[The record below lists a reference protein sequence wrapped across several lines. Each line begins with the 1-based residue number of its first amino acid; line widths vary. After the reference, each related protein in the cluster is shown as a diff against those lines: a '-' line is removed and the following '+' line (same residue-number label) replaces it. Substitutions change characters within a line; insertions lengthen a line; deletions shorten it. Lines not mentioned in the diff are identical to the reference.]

1 MKAQIFSLK
10 SQASLRRDIEDLLQE
25 HLYRKIEVKNRI
37 VDKKDWDTKA
47 GLKTG
52 RAYFRLLAAS
62 MVRVDDFS
70 LEVENSLGKWGYWG
84 YTGEGGEYFVRLGD
98 QMRAKVFPSVAVMD
112 RMVMVPEGIHE
123 AFDVPTGF
131 SYLFRPLD
139 LHGVLLV
146 DFDDP
151 KAIQDAV
158 IKVAGQLAREFVTIG
173 RRHMYVRD
181 IRTPDLADLSRLLH
195 VDGDYLGRL
204 EAEIVRPVPRLA
216 LAVTG
221 EPVRLEEWSPVTL
234 EVRNE
239 SDYPL
244 GDVRAQ
250 VRGPRN
256 TMRGPV
262 AQYLD
267 FSTGDAADRTLR
279 FEVRAQAAP
288 FCPLE
293 VTFLSDEAVLGFTFP
308 MPLIL
313 DVTAPGTPAA

>member
-10 SQASLRRDIEDLLQE
+10 RQASLRRDIEDLLQE
-25 HLYRKIEVKNRI
+25 NLYRKIEVKNRI
-37 VDKKDWDTKA
+37 VDKKDWDRRA
-47 GLKTG
+47 GLKIG

-70 LEVENSLGKWGYWG
+70 LEVENSLGRWGYWG
-84 YTGEGGEYFVRLGD
+84 YTGERGEYFVRLGD
-98 QMRAKVFPSVAVMD
+98 QMRAKVFPSVAIMD
-112 RMVMVPEGIHE
+112 RMVMVPDGIHE

-146 DFDDP
+146 DFDDR

-158 IKVAGQLAREFVTIG
+158 VKVADQLAREFVTIG

-181 IRTPDLADLSRLLH
+181 IRTPDLADLSKLLH
-195 VDGDYLGRL
+195 VAEDYLGRL
-204 EAEIVRPVPRLA
+204 EAEIIRPVPRLD

-221 EPVRLEEWSPVTL
+221 EPVRLDEWCPVTL
-234 EVRNE
+234 EVRNA
-239 SDYPL
+239 SDHPL
-244 GDVRAQ
+244 GAVRAQ

-256 TMRGPV
+256 TMQGPM

-267 FSTGDAADRTLR
+267 FSGDAGDRTLR

-293 VTFLSDEAVLGFTFP
+293 VMFLSDDIAQGFTFP
-308 MPLIL
+308 IPLIL
-313 DVTAPGTPAA
+313 DVV